1 MNFSAGAGSFR
12 AVKADGSDGSPA
24 SDSQEDSRD
33 ASTLCTKVNSDR
45 TKALIFESQP
55 GVTYGHELQWEADQ
69 DGRGQSVVESTST
82 PGPV

>member
-1 MNFSAGAGSFR
+1 M

-24 SDSQEDSRD
+24 SESQPEDSRD
-33 ASTLCTKVNSDR
+33 ASTWCMKVNSDR

-55 GVTYGHELQWEADQ
+55 GVTYGHVLLWEADQ

-82 PGPV
+82 PSPAAV